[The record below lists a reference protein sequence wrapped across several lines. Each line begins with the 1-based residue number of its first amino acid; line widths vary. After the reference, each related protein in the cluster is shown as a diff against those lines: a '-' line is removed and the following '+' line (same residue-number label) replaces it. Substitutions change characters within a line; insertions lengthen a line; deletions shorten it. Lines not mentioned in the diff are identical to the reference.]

1 MKKIIER
8 LNPHWGF
15 FYDISRVLVRTR
27 SAWQTIELAESPAF
41 GKVLLLD
48 GITQV
53 AQRGEERYHES
64 LVFPAMLSHP
74 EPVNVLVVGG
84 GDGAVLREVLRFRTV
99 RKAVMVEL
107 DEAVVS
113 FSKQYMPE
121 ISDGAFDDP
130 RAEIVVGDGRTYV
143 EQCAGASFDVVLM
156 DMTDPFGPSEKLYT
170 KEFFVQV
177 KRVLRG
183 AEGVFALHGESPIAR
198 PVAYACIEKTLREVF
213 SYVKSAFTFVPM
225 YGTLWSFKFASDACD
240 CSSLSEDDMERLLTT
255 RYTRTPAYCNP
266 QIYTSIFAMEP
277 AAIEALSHPDARIIE
292 DRNSCFPDAFDPKS
306 GRCITY

>member
-8 LNPHWGF
+8 LNPHCGF

-27 SAWQTIELAESPAF
+27 SAWQTIELAESPEF

-53 AQRGEERYHES
+53 TQKGEERYHES
-64 LVFPAMLSHP
+64 LVIPAMLSHP
-74 EPVNVLVVGG
+74 APANVLIVGG
-84 GDGAVLREVLRFRTV
+84 GDGGVLREVLRFRTV

-113 FSKQYMPE
+113 FSKRYMPE
-121 ISDGAFDDP
+121 VSDGAFDDP
-130 RAEIVVGDGRTYV
+130 RVEIVIGDGRVYV
-143 EQCAGASFDVVLM
+143 EKSPEASFDVVLM

-170 KEFFVQV
+170 REFFAQV

-183 AEGVFALHGESPIAR
+183 AEGVFAMHGESPIAR

-213 SYVKSAFTFVPM
+213 LCVKSAFAFVPM

-240 CSSLSEDDMERLLTT
+240 CGSLCEDDVTSLLNA
-255 RYTRTPAYCNP
+255 RSSKTPKYWNAH
-266 QIYTSIFAMEP
+266 IYKALFAVEP
-277 AAIEALSHPDARIIE
+277 AAIDALSHPDARVIE
-292 DRNSCFPDAFDPKS
+292 DCNPSFPDAFDPK
-306 GRCITY
+306 R